1 MPSSF
6 AATHSRTMFRPTG
19 TAAPID
25 ALVRTPAPEE
35 SSLRQALFGSTIESV
50 GLVAH
55 DDALRDSAI
64 T

>member
-1 MPSSF
+1 MPLSF

-19 TAAPID
+19 TAAAID
-25 ALVRTPAPEE
+25 ALVLSPAPQE
-35 SSLRQALFGSTIESV
+35 SPLRQALFGSTIESV

-55 DDALRDSAI
+55 DDALRDRAI